1 MALVVVFGISN
12 KMFEDLQA
20 LFLPLSQWM
29 SAGPG
34 VFEVDCFS
42 LGFYYSFILRILL
55 IIN

>member
-12 KMFEDLQA
+12 KMLEDLQA
-20 LFLPLSQWM
+20 LLLPLSQWM

-42 LGFYYSFILRILL
+42 LGFYYSFKLRILL